1 MRHNRGTDR
10 KQPKRV
16 EDLIGEIATG
26 NPLIENIAVISA
38 GLVTNKQAVRAP
50 LERAGLEDDA
60 CELVL
65 ERADRGI
72 PSATNAAGTGSA
84 TLALTIVKK

>member
-1 MRHNRGTDR
+1 MVKMSGGILF
-10 KQPKRV
+10 Q
-16 EDLIGEIATG
+16 LSGQ
-26 NPLIENIAVISA
+26 ISD
-38 GLVTNKQAVRAP
+38 RAP

-84 TLALTIVKK
+84 TLA